1 MDAAPAT
8 RLTTVFSKRPCEGR
22 VKTRLSP
29 PLTAAQAATLAQ
41 AMLDDVIENHLASGA
56 FRLAIA
62 AAPAEAVGWFR
73 ARYPAVDTVEPQA
86 GEGLGARLA
95 AWFDQRCAPGTSV
108 VVIGSDCP
116 LLGSATVAAAHE
128 ALEGGADA
136 VFAPD
141 AGGGYCLV
149 GLTRAVPRLFTDV
162 PMSGVDMFART
173 LDVARAEGLAVECLP
188 EHYDVDVEADL
199 ERLKRDL
206 MQRIHESGAESSGA
220 QASSGFPVHT
230 HRFLLELQ
238 PTSR

>member
-1 MDAAPAT
+1 MHATPAT
-8 RLTTVFSKRPCEGR
+8 RLTTVFSKRPSEGR

-29 PLTAAQAATLAQ
+29 PLTAAQAAALAR
-41 AMLDDVIENHLASGA
+41 AMLDDVVGNHLASGA

-62 AAPAEAVGWFR
+62 AAPADAVDWFR
-73 ARYPAVDTVEPQA
+73 ARYPGVETVEPQV

-95 AWFDQRCAPGTSV
+95 AWFDRYCASGTSV

-116 LLGSATVAAAHE
+116 LLGSATIVAAHE
-128 ALEGGADA
+128 ALERGADA

-149 GLTRAVPRLFTDV
+149 GLTRSVPRLFTDV
-162 PMSGVDMFART
+162 PMSEGDMFART

-188 EHYDVDVEADL
+188 EHYDVDVESDL

-206 MQRIHESGAESSGA
+206 MQRSQASGAEAAG
-220 QASSGFPVHT
+220 GFPAHT

-238 PTSR
+238 STSR